1 MKLSMTAMAILWSSA
16 FGLGLMN
23 FIQSSSPVAGPVYPD
38 CLRFY
43 QAKPGDSC
51 QSIAD
56 AHSITLLDFIL
67 MNAGHG
73 SQHTCANVNVR
84 AGEWYCVKGG
94 ELSST
99 ASLPSASQYANNVGD
114 KRRMIPSYPTK
125 RPRRVVS
132 SAHNLARAAPTG
144 KLPVRT
150 AGFPTKIE
158 AVTATTSPPEPAC
171 ELDECAV
178 GLQMAVGDAASDQR
192 QFCTSVIK
200 PRCRHYELQNM
211 DLAKSLNGMCTQR
224 NLCQDISSVCSCWSK
239 EKTTSSLRREQL
251 WWRKNMNVKVPV
263 LRM

>member
-1 MKLSMTAMAILWSSA
+1 MKLSMTIMAILWSSA

-38 CLRFY
+38 CLQFY

-56 AHSITLLDFIL
+56 AHSITLLDFIW
-67 MNAGHG
+67 MNEAM
-73 SQHTCANVNVR
+73 A
-84 AGEWYCVKGG
+84 WYWVKGG

-99 ASLPSASQYANNVGD
+99 ASPPSASQYANNVVD
-114 KRRMIPSYPTK
+114 KRSMIPSYPTK
-125 RPRRVVS
+125 RSRRLVS

-150 AGFPTKIE
+150 AGFPTKTE
-158 AVTATTSPPEPAC
+158 DVTATTAPPEPAC

-178 GLQMAVGDAASDQR
+178 GLQMAVDDAASDQR
-192 QFCTSVIK
+192 QFCTSVIE
-200 PRCRHYELQNM
+200 PVCRHYELQNM
-211 DLAKSLNGMCTQR
+211 DLPKSLNGMCKQR
-224 NLCQDISSVCSCWSK
+224 NLCQDISSVCSCWRK
-239 EKTTSSLRREQL
+239 EKTTLGLRREQL
-251 WWRKNMNVKVPV
+251 WWRRNMNVKVPV